1 MGEGKGGLKVF
12 SGASHPAL
20 AREICKELGIP
31 LGRAHTTRFSNENL
45 KIKIE
50 ENVREQDVFV
60 VQTACPPLSEH
71 IIELLILLD
80 ALEHS
85 SARRVTAVLPYFPYA
100 RSDKKDEPRISITA
114 RLMADMLAT
123 AGADRVLTIDL
134 HSPQT
139 QGFFSIPADQL
150 TAVPVLCER
159 LEEGDL
165 RNTVVVAADVGEAKD
180 AGRFAKRLDLPIAFI
195 DKRRAGDEEKA
206 LARHVIGDVAGKH
219 CLLVD
224 DEIATGGTIFA
235 ATEFLLEPRCGLG
248 VRRGRPC
255 GALGA
260 GSRTTL
266 RLAPDPAAR
275 DQHHPHHDRET
286 PAPDRG
292 AVGRTPAGEGDRAHT
307 RRRFALRALPLKEVS
322 GPGTVLSAS

>member
-1 MGEGKGGLKVF
+1 MVEADGGLKVF
-12 SGASHPAL
+12 AGASHPGL
-20 AREICKELGIP
+20 AQEICKRLQIP
-31 LGRAHTTRFSNENL
+31 LGRSYTARFSNENL
-45 KIKIE
+45 KIKID

-80 ALEHS
+80 ALKHS
-85 SARRVTAVLPYFPYA
+85 SAKRVTAVLPYFPYA

-134 HSPQT
+134 HSPQI

-159 LEEGDL
+159 LKLGSL
-165 RNTVVVAADVGEAKD
+165 VNTVVVAADVGEAKD
-180 AGRFAKRLDLPIAFI
+180 AGRFAKRLDLPLAFI
-195 DKRRAGDEEKA
+195 DKRRAGDDEKA
-206 LARHVIGDVAGKH
+206 MPTNVIGEILGKH

-235 ATEFLLEPRCGLG
+235 ATDFLLE
-248 VRRGRPC
+248 RGAASVSAAVVHPVLSGR
-255 GALGA
+255 ALE
-260 GSRTTL
+260 
-266 RLAPDPAAR
+266 RLAVSRLSRLLVTNTIPITAKNPPA
-275 DQHHPHHDRET
+275 QIE
-286 PAPDRG
+286 
-292 AVGRTPAGEGDRAHT
+292 
-307 RRRFALRALPLKEVS
+307 
-322 GPGTVLSAS
+322 VLSIAPILATAIAHIHDGHSISELFR